1 MLSVVK
7 NEETSTS
14 TSTMQSNF
22 IAVDSDAAREAG
34 AIVHFRCMATDS
46 APLEQRVKEG
56 GLDAGKL
63 PDLPSAEV
71 ALHRAVDEQKAK
83 RRLVR
88 PVEGGG
94 WAIVDEHLDDAGKPK
109 AYSLQIVVRRD
120 PDNGLLFEPSE
131 HPLCGEISASYVRHR
146 AAYAATDISMW
157 LVRLCERHDGVS
169 PRDRGGFYFIPKQ
182 RLDAFRTWAAA
193 VHAASG
199 SRVFF
204 IPAMKSDEAI
214 EAILDAI
221 TREAEGE
228 AESMEQ
234 ALNDHADALSAQA
247 AIEEG
252 VEGAGVV
259 GATGATSPNALDQY
273 RQGQMNVEK
282 KAMGMRAI
290 GTKLSKLRR
299 LGEKLGVY
307 EDLLNVKLDVVR
319 ERLERVRAGLTV
331 ASLAVEDGGKE

>member
-1 MLSVVK
+1 MLSIVQ
-7 NEETSTS
+7 NSNNGQA
-14 TSTMQSNF
+14 MQSIKDPLKDSDF
-22 IAVDSDAAREAG
+22 IAVDADAAREAG
-34 AIVHFRCMATDS
+34 AICHFRCASTEA
-46 APLEQRVKEG
+46 APLEHHVTQT

-71 ALHRAVDEQKAK
+71 ALHRAVDEQRAK

-94 WAIVDEHLDDAGKPK
+94 WAIVDEHLDDSGKP
-109 AYSLQIVVRRD
+109 ASYALQIVVRRD
-120 PDNGLLFEPSE
+120 ADNRLMFEPAE
-131 HPLCGEISASYVRHR
+131 HPLEAEIGAAYTRHKAS
-146 AAYAATDISMW
+146 YAATDISAW
-157 LVRLCERHDGVS
+157 LVRLAEQHDAVS
-169 PRDRGGFYFIPKQ
+169 PRDRGGFYFVPRQ
-182 RLDAFRTWAAA
+182 TLESFRKWSRA

-221 TREAEGE
+221 TREAESA
-228 AESMEQ
+228 AEGMEE
-234 ALNDHADALSAQA
+234 ALNDHADALAQQA

-252 VEGAGVV
+252 T
-259 GATGATSPNALDQY
+259 ATATSPLPP
-273 RQGQMNVEK
+273 
-282 KAMGMRAI
+282 AMGKRAI
-290 GTKLSKLRR
+290 GSKLRS
-299 LGEKLGVY
+299 LTKLGGKLSTY
-307 EDLLNVKLDVVR
+307 EELLDCRLDTIR